1 MASGWW
7 RAAALRGTQQAAH
20 IPRTPTSSLGR
31 VPAPSSAC
39 GVLVCQLATFLPK
52 NVKNQ
57 SGMLSKMEVMGTKIQ
72 PQPLLHRPIGM
83 EYMLAGDSELESHV
97 WQPHP
102 GPRAAELHPE
112 STKCE
117 KLKTRVACSG
127 AGLWHPDGG
136 VRRR

>member
-1 MASGWW
+1 MLRCGPMASGWW

-20 IPRTPTSSLGR
+20 FPRTPTSNLGR

-39 GVLVCQLATFLPK
+39 GVLVCQLATFLSK

-83 EYMLAGDSELESHV
+83 EYMLAGDSELEHTSGSRIWV
-97 WQPHP
+97 
-102 GPRAAELHPE
+102 PE
-112 STKCE
+112 PPNNCTQNPQNVKN
-117 KLKTRVACSG
+117 
-127 AGLWHPDGG
+127 
-136 VRRR
+136 